1 MEETTTEANSVQK
14 FFFLRVREDTRI
26 TSKRLMI
33 TRLRNIQMGRGQYLY
48 RTDGS
53 GEQRLEAQT
62 KKESVGVRLQS
73 HKWKT
78 TREDNERWT
87 KTD

>member
-1 MEETTTEANSVQK
+1 MSE
-14 FFFLRVREDTRI
+14 REDTRI
-26 TSKRLMI
+26 TSKRIMI

-48 RTDGS
+48 WTDGS

-73 HKWKT
+73 RKWKT
-78 TREDNERWT
+78 MQEDNEQ
-87 KTD
+87 